1 MHKILTTLSIL
12 VVTNLVSTTF
22 TFANLEQKDSLA
34 IAPSPAS
41 SQNITSSYPSFADV
55 VEPLMP
61 AVVSVYTT
69 KYNKTV
75 NRHKNPFPEGFPF
88 ENFSQLFEQFNMPFS
103 YEEPYSNPKA
113 TFLGSG
119 FIIDPAGYIVTNHH
133 VVRNADE
140 IHIKLLNNTELGAK
154 LIGSDSRTDLALLKV
169 EVKEPLP
176 FVKFGDSN
184 KIRVGD
190 PVITIGNPFGFGGTV
205 TSGIISSKGRDLD
218 LESGGIV
225 DNFIQTDAAINSG
238 NSGGPM
244 FNLNGEV
251 IGVNTAIVSPV
262 GVNIGIGFAIP
273 SDTTRSVV
281 EQLRKTGKISRG
293 RLGISIQE
301 MTNEISEGLNLKGTT
316 GALVGG
322 VIPGGAG
329 DKAGIKP
336 GDLIIEFGGREVKNH
351 RKLEV
356 LVAES
361 PVGKEAKIK
370 IIRAGKN
377 IELVCKIIE
386 NEPDTDNKELNDL
399 KSNDHIDQQQVGLL
413 KKNGII
419 YNNLTEELRRKY
431 QLKDQIGIVI
441 TSIDK
446 ETYNNRLKVGDLV
459 VSANWEPTAS
469 IEQFNKIYQNAKGAK
484 KKNIVLF
491 VKRQEVSFFVSV
503 PLD

>member
-1 MHKILTTLSIL
+1 MNKIAITLLIL
-12 VVTNLVSTTF
+12 SSVYLAAATLAV
-22 TFANLEQKDSLA
+22 ANPELDSLPL
-34 IAPSPAS
+34 APSSPAS
-41 SQNITSSYPSFADV
+41 QNVTSLYPSFADV

-69 KYNKTV
+69 KHNKKIGGRKT
-75 NRHKNPFPEGFPF
+75 PSLEGFPF
-88 ENFSQLFEQFNMPFS
+88 DNLGDLFEQFNMPFN
-103 YEEPYSNPKA
+103 YDEPYSSSKA

-119 FIIDPAGYIVTNHH
+119 FIIDPAGFIVTNHH

-140 IHIKLLNNTELGAK
+140 IHVKLLNNTEMAAK
-154 LIGSDSRTDLALLKV
+154 LVGSDSRTDLALLKV
-169 EVKEPLP
+169 EVEEPLP
-176 FVKFGDSN
+176 FVKFGNSD
-184 KIRVGD
+184 KVRVGD

-205 TSGIISSKGRDLD
+205 TAGIISSKGRDLD

-225 DNFIQTDAAINSG
+225 DDFIQTDAAINSG

-273 SDTTRSVV
+273 SDTTRLVI

-301 MTNEISEGLNLKGTT
+301 ITREISEGLNLKETT
-316 GALVGG
+316 GVLVGG
-322 VIPGGAG
+322 VTPGGAG

-351 RKLEV
+351 RKLEI

-361 PVGKEAKIK
+361 PVGKETKIK

-377 IELVCKIIE
+377 LELACKILE
-386 NEPDTDNKELNDL
+386 NEPDNDGLNASG
-399 KSNDHIDQQQVGLL
+399 SNSIGNQAGIL

-419 YNNLTEELRRKY
+419 YNNLTEELRKKY
-431 QLKDQIGIVI
+431 HIKDQSGLII
-441 TSIDK
+441 TSINK
-446 ETYNNRLKVGDLV
+446 ELYNNRLRVGDLII
-459 VSANWEPTAS
+459 SANWEPIIS
-469 IEQFNKIYQNAKGAK
+469 VEQLEKIYQNAKSAK
-484 KKNIVLF
+484 KENIVLF
-491 VKRQEVSFFVSV
+491 IKRQDVSFFVSV
-503 PLD
+503 PVDSN